1 MGPIIRIDMEKSR
14 RDNQKQEQDSAEDP
28 HGMKQ
33 AHACGAL
40 EEARAEKLRHDG
52 VRPLALAPRP

>member
-1 MGPIIRIDMEKSR
+1 
-14 RDNQKQEQDSAEDP
+14 
-28 HGMKQ
+28 MKQ
-33 AHACGAL
+33 AHTCGAL